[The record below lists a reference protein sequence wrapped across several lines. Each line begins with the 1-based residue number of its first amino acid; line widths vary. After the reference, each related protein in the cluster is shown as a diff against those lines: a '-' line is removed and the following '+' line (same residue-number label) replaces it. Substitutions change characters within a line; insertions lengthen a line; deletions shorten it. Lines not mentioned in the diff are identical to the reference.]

1 MEVRLTDQAEQDRLL
16 AGLVRGS
23 IVWNGHQYVLPRHGK
38 GGLRK
43 IAGAPEPCAM
53 AEHRPPLHMVYEP
66 GTYEYTCPSCGK
78 RTVFRVPRV
87 TC

>member
-1 MEVRLTDQAEQDRLL
+1 MEKL
-16 AGLVRGS
+16 
-23 IVWNGHQYVLPRHGK
+23 K

-43 IAGAPEPCAM
+43 IAEAPEPCA
-53 AEHRPPLHMVYEP
+53 APEHQPPMHMVYEP

-78 RTVFRVPRV
+78 RTVFRVPRM